1 MNMLFEE
8 QFAVFESDIDDMIS
22 KAIKLFMNDDGVD
35 RAKQKK
41 IVQKLKDDNSVKDD
55 DIKLKKIP
63 TKAFLC

>member
-41 IVQKLKDDNSVKDD
+41 MVQKLKDDNSVKDD

-63 TKAFLC
+63 TKEFLC

>member
-22 KAIKLFMNDDGVD
+22 KAMKLFMNDDGVD

>member
-8 QFAVFESDIDDMIS
+8 RFAVFESDIDDMIN
-22 KAIKLFMNDDGVD
+22 KAMKLFMNDDGVD

>member
-8 QFAVFESDIDDMIS
+8 QFAVFESDIDDMIH

-35 RAKQKK
+35 RAKQKN